1 MKMVASLRERLD
13 SIEDLPT
20 VPHTMQ
26 QVLSELDSISASA
39 ATLQSIIEQDPAITA
54 KILKMANSPF
64 YGTVVDISNVG
75 RAMVTM
81 GFDEVR
87 NVVIGISLAGVFC
100 DDLGFDEFQTA
111 DLWLHS
117 IGVAT
122 AARHIAEEAG
132 GLDPDDL
139 FTAGMLHDLGRLLY
153 CIYFKEE
160 VNEILAEK
168 KNSGCTLLEAEERI
182 GLNHA
187 EIGAYL
193 ARRWDLSDFLFN
205 VIRFHHNYRA
215 AGEYEKAAA
224 AIFLADGM
232 AKSLK
237 IGWSGL
243 DGPEK
248 IVIPKALGFSN
259 DKAKS
264 IALKIKDERTKIIDG
279 WGMIIS

>member
-1 MKMVASLRERLD
+1 MAANLRERLD

-39 ATLQSIIEQDPAITA
+39 ATLQKIIEQDPAITA
-54 KILKMANSPF
+54 KILKLANSPY

-81 GFDEVR
+81 GFDEVK

-100 DDLGFDEFQTA
+100 DDLGFDEFQAA

-122 AARHIAEEAG
+122 AARHIAETCG

-139 FTAGMLHDLGRLLY
+139 FTAGMLHDLGRLLA
-153 CIYFKEE
+153 CVYFKDE
-160 VNEILAEK
+160 VGEVLKEK
-168 KNSGCTLLEAEERI
+168 KDSGCTLLEAEKKT
-182 GLNHA
+182 GLEHA

-205 VIRFHHNYRA
+205 VIRYHHDHHA

-224 AIFLADGM
+224 AIFLADAM

-243 DGPEK
+243 DGQER
-248 IVIPKALGFSN
+248 IVIPKSLGLTN
-259 DKAKS
+259 DQAKA
-264 IALKIKDERTKIIDG
+264 IALKLKDERTKIIDG